1 MATFTNYA
9 TLSYNGG
16 STDSNTVTGE
26 ILETLSAAKT
36 AVTKDY
42 AQGDDIA
49 YVLSLV
55 NSGTAP
61 LSELTVTDNLGAY
74 TYNTAT
80 LYPLTYK
87 ADSLKVYVNG
97 TLTATPTVTAGPP
110 LTVGG
115 ITVPAGGS
123 TVIVYEATVN
133 GFVPLGTNASVVNQ
147 AVISGGGLTSPVN
160 ATETVVFR
168 AEPILSVSK
177 ALSPNIVTENGT
189 VTYTFSISNFGS
201 TAAEASENIV
211 LSDNFD
217 PKLRDITVSLNGT
230 ALTAGTQYTYNADTG
245 VFATVGGQITVPA
258 ATYKQN
264 ADGSYV
270 TVPGTAILTIGG
282 TV

>member
-42 AQGDDIA
+42 SQGDEIT

-97 TLTATPTVTAGPP
+97 TLSATPTVTADPP

-115 ITVPAGGS
+115 VTVPAGGS

-133 GFVPLGTNASVVNQ
+133 GFAPLGTNASVVNQ
-147 AVISGGGLTSPVN
+147 VVISGGGLTSQVN

-168 AEPILSVSK
+168 AEPILAVNK
-177 ALSPNIVTENGT
+177 ALSPNVVTENGT

-245 VFATVGGQITVPA
+245 VFATVDGQITVPA
-258 ATYKQN
+258 ATYTQN
-264 ADGSYV
+264 DDGSYV
-270 TVPGTAILTIGG
+270 TVPGTATLTVSG
-282 TV
+282 TI